1 MGYPTIEKD
10 WEDIK
15 KMPEYNQFA
24 KDFKK
29 NK

>member
-1 MGYPTIEKD
+1 MNLEKD